1 MTSHGDHALDVI
13 VAERACERLL
23 YEYARCIDR
32 GDAADVAELFTDDAV
47 WLADDIDMRGREAIR
62 KAFSGR
68 QSVTRRQSRHVI
80 TNVLVDLTS
89 NDEAQGVAYL
99 VNYRHDSATGT
110 AEHPAPAD
118 HPKLVGEYHL
128 EFRHVDGAW
137 RIASLRFDVAFLRSR
152 PG

>member
-47 WLADDIDMRGREAIR
+47 WLGDDIDMRGREAIR
-62 KAFSGR
+62 KAFNGR

-89 NDEAQGVAYL
+89 SDEAQAVAYL
-99 VNYRHDSATGT
+99 VNYRH
-110 AEHPAPAD
+110 
-118 HPKLVGEYHL
+118 
-128 EFRHVDGAW
+128 
-137 RIASLRFDVAFLRSR
+137 
-152 PG
+152 

>member
-23 YEYARCIDR
+23 YEYARCIDG

-62 KAFSGR
+62 KAFNGR
-68 QSVTRRQSRHVI
+68 QSVTRRQSRHVRPF
-80 TNVLVDLTS
+80 
-89 NDEAQGVAYL
+89 A
-99 VNYRHDSATGT
+99 
-110 AEHPAPAD
+110 
-118 HPKLVGEYHL
+118 
-128 EFRHVDGAW
+128 DGAW
-137 RIASLRFDVAFLRSR
+137 RIATLRFDVAFLRSR